1 MDELELKSGLERLG
15 VDVGNSSMV
24 ITMMLEAGAQRPH
37 AHALAQAHF
46 IVRIVTRETIV
57 HL

>member
-1 MDELELKSGLERLG
+1 
-15 VDVGNSSMV
+15 VGNSSMV